1 MCIRDRDIKTSA
13 RNGKVISIVTVN
25 DDDELL
31 LMTAGGKIQRIA
43 CSDMGV
49 IGRNT
54 QGVRIMRLAEDD
66 SLAVIARVP
75 RDEDADDS
83 DVAATGDPD
92 APATDDNAAS
102 AESPKVE
109 ADDASDA
116 PDDVADKSDDADA

>member
-1 MCIRDRDIKTSA
+1 MRDIKTSA

-83 DVAATGDPD
+83 DVAATGGDPD
-92 APATDDNAAS
+92 APKADDKAEDSPSKAEAVDDAS
-102 AESPKVE
+102 AE
-109 ADDASDA
+109 ADA
-116 PDDVADKSDDADA
+116 PDASDDADA

>member
-1 MCIRDRDIKTSA
+1 
-13 RNGKVISIVTVN
+13 VTVN

-31 LMTAGGKIQRIA
+31 LMTSGGKIQRIA

-75 RDEDADDS
+75 RDEDADEDKS
-83 DVAATGDPD
+83 GVVAGGDPVAPAAGEQAATPE
-92 APATDDNAAS
+92 AAQ
-102 AESPKVE
+102 AE
-109 ADDASDA
+109 ADDAGGPEASDGSDS
-116 PDDVADKSDDADA
+116 PDGTDA